1 MAKVFILGRKLSVNG
16 DDKMIISGVFTQ
28 KKTLWEEL
36 GKICELD
43 SFQISDD
50 VGGRTADIT
59 YAILCEKLRV
69 VGRASILKNGIR
81 EFQVTGAELNEIRP
95 SDFDE
100 NGKPKCNPIL

>member
-1 MAKVFILGRKLSVNG
+1 MAKVFILGKKLLVNG
-16 DDKMIISGVFTQ
+16 NEKMTISGVFTQ
-28 KKTLWEEL
+28 KKTLWDEL
-36 GKICELD
+36 SKLCDIN

-69 VGRASILKNGIR
+69 VGRASILKNGIK
-81 EFQVTGAELNEIRP
+81 EFQIVGAELNEIRP